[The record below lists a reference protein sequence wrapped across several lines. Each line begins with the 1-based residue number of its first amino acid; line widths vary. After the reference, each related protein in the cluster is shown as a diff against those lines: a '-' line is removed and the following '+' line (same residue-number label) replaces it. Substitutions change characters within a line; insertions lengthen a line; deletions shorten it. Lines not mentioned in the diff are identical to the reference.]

1 MQSDELKRR
10 ISAGRGDALADLV
23 LRNARIVNVFT
34 DEVDTA
40 DIAISGNCIVGVGAY
55 HGRKEVDLHGKY
67 VCPGLIDGHIHIE
80 SSMLCGPAFE
90 QAVLPHGTTAV
101 VTDPHEISN
110 VAGLEGLDFMLET
123 TKNLTLSVYFM
134 LPSCVPATDLDE
146 SGAVLN
152 AEQLRPYYG
161 DPRVLGLA
169 ELMNAYG
176 TVRCDPKILQKI
188 RDCTEAGKIVDG
200 HAPLLSDKDLNAY
213 IAAGVQSDH
222 ECSNIEEAMEKL
234 RRGQYIMIR
243 EGTAA
248 KNMEALMPLFRE
260 PYCSRC
266 MLVTD
271 DKHPGDLLDS
281 GHIDSN
287 IRKAIRL
294 GADPAVAVKMATL
307 VPAQYFGFKQR
318 GAVAPGYRADLV
330 VVPDLESFTVEQV
343 YKNGTLVAE
352 HGKTLK
358 PAPLDIDRVRFSH
371 VMDSFDLD
379 EITLQDLELRESGE
393 QERVICLNRGE
404 LLTEEKIIPFQ
415 RHPGK
420 APGVDPEHNVVK
432 LAVFERHHHSG
443 HVGIGFLGNFSLKCG
458 AVASSIAHDS
468 HNLIVAGDNDTDMML
483 AGNTVRKNKG
493 GLAFVARWTGRGRT
507 CAPGGRI
514 DEHRK
519 RRERCGENA
528 GAERCPQG
536 TWCSGR
542 YRHLY
547 DPRLRQPSGHSKTQ
561 TEYIR
566 HHRCSA
572 AESRSGCFLIGDNK
586 NTAGNRPEWSVSGPF
601 AKIYPMLVAKA
612 VRKGRTQAEVDEIIG
627 WLTGYSVPQIEA
639 AVQNGTLYGDFFR
652 DAPQLNPDRVLI
664 KGSICG
670 VKLESIEEPLMKEIR
685 YLDKLVDELAKGKAM
700 EKIKRTNK

>member
-23 LRNARIVNVFT
+23 LKNARIVNVFT
-34 DEVDTA
+34 DEIDTA
-40 DIAISGNCIVGVGAY
+40 DIAISGNSIVGVGAY

-271 DKHPGDLLDS
+271 DKHPGDLLQG
-281 GHIDSN
+281 GHIDYI
-287 IRKAIRL
+287 IRKAIAA
-294 GADPAVAVKMATL
+294 GVDPVVAVRMGTL
-307 VPAQYFGFKQR
+307 VPCQYFGLAHS
-318 GAVAPGYRADLV
+318 GAVAPGYTADLIV
-330 VVPDLESFTVEQV
+330 LSDLEQFTVEQV
-343 YKNGTLVAE
+343 YKNGKLVAQQGRML
-352 HGKTLK
+352 H
-358 PAPLDIDRVRFSH
+358 PAALTVDKARFARVF
-371 VMDSFDLD
+371 DSFNMD
-379 EITLQDLELRESGE
+379 EITPEQLQLKQTGTR
-393 QERVICLNRGE
+393 QRVICLTPHA
-404 LLTEEKIIPFQ
+404 LLTTEKIVPFCQ
-415 RHPGK
+415 HPGT
-420 APGVDPEHNVVK
+420 APGVDVAQKIVK
-432 LAVFERHHHSG
+432 LAVFERHHRSG
-443 HVGIGFLGNFSLKCG
+443 HVGLGFLGNYGLQCG

-468 HNLIVAGDNDTDMML
+468 HNLIVAGTNDADMVL

-493 GLAFVARWTGRGRT
+493 GLAFALNGQVVGELPLTVAGLMSTESAETVEEKLQALKAALKAHGISEDIDAFMTLAFVSLPVIPKLRLNTYGIVDVD
-507 CAPGGRI
+507 AQRI
-514 DEHRK
+514 V
-519 RRERCGENA
+519 
-528 GAERCPQG
+528 P
-536 TWCSGR
+536 
-542 YRHLY
+542 
-547 DPRLRQPSGHSKTQ
+547 
-561 TEYIR
+561 
-566 HHRCSA
+566 
-572 AESRSGCFLIGDNK
+572 
-586 NTAGNRPEWSVSGPF
+586 
-601 AKIYPMLVAKA
+601 A
-612 VRKGRTQAEVDEIIG
+612 V
-627 WLTGYSVPQIEA
+627 
-639 AVQNGTLYGDFFR
+639 F
-652 DAPQLNPDRVLI
+652 
-664 KGSICG
+664 
-670 VKLESIEEPLMKEIR
+670 
-685 YLDKLVDELAKGKAM
+685 
-700 EKIKRTNK
+700 

>member
-1 MQSDELKRR
+1 MPESYAGKINRKLLKKQR
-10 ISAGRGDALADLV
+10 IIAAAAGREPADLV
-23 LRNARIVNVFT
+23 LKNATFVNVFSNELST
-34 DEVDTA
+34 MDIAVAEGLIVGMGSYQGRSEVDCT
-40 DIAISGNCIVGVGAY
+40 GKIV
-55 HGRKEVDLHGKY
+55 L
-67 VCPGLIDGHIHIE
+67 PGFLDAHIHLE
-80 SSMLCGPAFE
+80 SSLVSPTEFVK
-90 QAVLPHGTTAV
+90 AVLPHGTTTV
-101 VTDPHEISN
+101 VTDPHEIAN
-110 VAGLEGLDFMLET
+110 VMGTDGIEYMLQATED
-123 TKNLTLSVYFM
+123 LPVDVRFM
-134 LPSCVPATDLDE
+134 LPSCVPATGLDE
-146 SGAVLN
+146 SGAVLE
-152 AEQLRPYYG
+152 AEQLRPYYQQ
-161 DPRVLGLA
+161 PRVLGLA
-169 ELMNAYG
+169 ELMNSYG
-176 TVRCDPKILQKI
+176 TVRADEKILQKI
-188 RDCTEAGKIVDG
+188 CDCTAAGKRIDG
-200 HAPLLSDKDLNAY
+200 HAPFLSGEELNAY

-222 ECSNIEEAMEKL
+222 ECSDIHEAMEKL

-307 VPAQYFGFKQR
+307 VPAQYFGLKQH
-318 GAVAPGYRADLV
+318 GAVAPGYAADLIV
-330 VVPDLESFTVEQV
+330 VSDFESFTVEQV

-420 APGVDPEHNVVK
+420 APGVDPEHNIVK

-493 GLAFVARWTGRGRT
+493 GLAFVADGQVV
-507 CAPGGRI
+507 AELALPV
-514 DEHRK
+514 
-519 RRERCGENA
+519 A
-528 GAERCPQG
+528 GLM
-536 TWCSGR
+536 S
-542 YRHLY
+542 
-547 DPRLRQPSGHSKTQ
+547 
-561 TEYIR
+561 TE
-566 HHRCSA
+566 S
-572 AESRSGCFLIGDNK
+572 AESVAAKMQALNDALKAHGVAEDIGIFMTLAFVSLPVIPK
-586 NTAGNRPEWSVSGPF
+586 LRLNTYG
-601 AKIYPMLVAKA
+601 IIDVAQQKVVPA
-612 VRKGRTQAEVDEIIG
+612 V
-627 WLTGYSVPQIEA
+627 
-639 AVQNGTLYGDFFR
+639 F
-652 DAPQLNPDRVLI
+652 
-664 KGSICG
+664 
-670 VKLESIEEPLMKEIR
+670 
-685 YLDKLVDELAKGKAM
+685 
-700 EKIKRTNK
+700 